1 MLAPL
6 VPDESVLTA
15 SDVAWLKRLAVETR
29 EAERVRRAEVRE
41 AELAAAAVEE
51 RRRAD
56 ERNRRAAEAV
66 ARLRQGDVNERAAR
80 LAARIGVVK

>member
-1 MLAPL
+1 ML
-6 VPDESVLTA
+6 SRC
-15 SDVAWLKRLAVETR
+15 W
-29 EAERVRRAEVRE
+29 
-41 AELAAAAVEE
+41 
-51 RRRAD
+51 RAD